1 MMGAMDDSASAP
13 TIDGT
18 TVDEVEPAQ
27 GTSRRGH
34 VALLG
39 LGLALL
45 TVVTTWLFGNL
56 PWVVSGFS
64 WPTTEAAPVGSS
76 TEGLSGVRLTIPL
89 VAAFLPSLIA
99 FTAIGSVAAALLPLV
114 LTTRAGRRLPAV
126 GVVLASLVVTTVV
139 VTLVAR
145 RTIEAHAADAFAG
158 DSRVLLG
165 LVLVV
170 LGTAAIGALLGTLS
184 CLQVGFLPL
193 AAAFA
198 AGQVPVWLDGFLV
211 DNDPGVS
218 TARTL
223 DHVGDV
229 LVLVLLLVAFVLSV
243 RRTPAWALLWPVAIA
258 MVWVA
263 TPFRIMTIQLA
274 GQLRPSAGLPD
285 ALPDILQAGVDVFR
299 ASFWEAPQARWP
311 WLVALVVALCWTAV
325 ERRTSTIAR
334 AQRQ

>member
-1 MMGAMDDSASAP
+1 MDDSASGSAR
-13 TIDGT
+13 GT
-18 TVDEVEPAQ
+18 TVIEEVATTP
-27 GTSRRGH
+27 GPSPRPRG
-34 VALLG
+34 LLAG
-39 LGLALL
+39 LGLAIL
-45 TVVTTWLFGNL
+45 TVVVAWLFGNL

-89 VAAFLPSLIA
+89 VAAYLPSLIA

-114 LTTRAGRRLPAV
+114 LTTRAGRRLPAIA
-126 GVVLASLVVTTVV
+126 VVLAALVATTVLVV
-139 VTLVAR
+139 LVAR
-145 RTIEAHAADAFAG
+145 STIEAHAADAFAG

-170 LGTAAIGALLGTLS
+170 LATAAVGALLGTLAS
-184 CLQVGFLPL
+184 IQVGFLPL

-211 DNDPGVS
+211 DKGPGFG

-223 DHVGDV
+223 DHVGEV
-229 LVLVLLLVAFVLSV
+229 LVLLLLLVAFVLSV
-243 RRTPAWALLWPVAIA
+243 RRSPWWALLWPVAIA
-258 MVWVA
+258 MVWTA

-274 GQLRPSAGLPD
+274 GRLRPSAGLPD
-285 ALPDILQAGVDVFR
+285 TLGDVLQGGVDVFR

-311 WLVALVVALCWTAV
+311 WAVALVLALLWMAV
-325 ERRTSTIAR
+325 ERRTSTVATSAR
-334 AQRQ
+334 Q